1 MLEILAAVPYLFT
14 KDNKMAYYE
23 VIHNA
28 QTGEITQRD
37 YTAAEIVEMKKGE
50 AEAQKITAE
59 AEAKA
64 TARASALAKLAALGL
79 SADEIAAL

>member
-1 MLEILAAVPYLFT
+1 MYKEKIV
-14 KDNKMAYYE
+14 NGS
-23 VIHNA
+23 
-28 QTGEITQRD
+28 TGEETFRN
-37 YTAAEIVEMKKGE
+37 YTAVEVAEVEAAK
-50 AEAQKITAE
+50 AEALARVAQ

>member
-1 MLEILAAVPYLFT
+1 MPNPMIT
-14 KDNKMAYYE
+14 
-23 VIHNA
+23 IHNSE
-28 QTGEITQRD
+28 TNEIIEREMNAEEFAL
-37 YTAAEIVEMKKGE
+37 YTARNKEME
-50 AEAQKITAE
+50 AHKAE

>member
-1 MLEILAAVPYLFT
+1 MDKPTKVVVDCSTGIQQTIELTDEEIAQLETDRA
-14 KDNKMAYYE
+14 N
-23 VIHNA
+23 
-28 QTGEITQRD
+28 
-37 YTAAEIVEMKKGE
+37 
-50 AEAQKITAE
+50 AEADRAEREAE

>member
-1 MLEILAAVPYLFT
+1 MKLIVNC
-14 KDNKMAYYE
+14 K
-23 VIHNA
+23 
-28 QTGEITQRD
+28 TGKTVERD
-37 YTAAEIVEMKKGE
+37 LNDAEIEQERIDNLAFEIVKS
-50 AEAQKITAE
+50 E